1 MDAMLDGLLL
11 WPVLLASLVF
21 IVLGLITW
29 LGLNRAIVLRAW
41 PSPTMHLAPLY
52 LGTAGLL
59 VTLSPLAPEPLALV
73 VALMAMVV
81 FAVGV
86 MAVLWLPGFLKP
98 RWLREAT
105 PWQDPYDLDRQG
117 DRPQILVPVQPLQ
130 NLGRERLVQYRYGRD
145 WHSFKRAPM
154 NEITEEEA
162 RRRWEK
168 GPAFSVTRLR
178 DGAEVPDWTLV
189 VSPGGACLKV
199 SHYDRNGSTV
209 EVQHWQ
215 RQEVG
220 HGLFLHQLT
229 TYVYPDGATR
239 TQDAMRAIAHTTW
252 QFWPDGRA
260 LSRKVI
266 TSQPEA
272 KITRHEGVDVRSL
285 WAPPLTFG
293 EWDRWGVPLDESID
307 PGLLS
312 G

>member
-1 MDAMLDGLLL
+1 MLDGFLL

-29 LGLNRAIVLRAW
+29 VGLNRAVVLRAW

-105 PWQDPYDLDRQG
+105 PWQDPYDLARQA
-117 DRPQILVPVQPLQ
+117 DRPQILVPVRPLQ
-130 NLGRERLVQYRYGRD
+130 NLGRERPVQYRYGRD
-145 WHSFKRAPM
+145 WHSFKRVPM

-178 DGAEVPDWTLV
+178 DGAEVPDWTLL
-189 VSPGGACLKV
+189 VSPGGPYLKV

-239 TQDAMRAIAHTTW
+239 TQDAMGAIAHTTW

-272 KITRHEGVDVRSL
+272 RITRYEGVDVSL
-285 WAPPLTFG
+285 LWGLPLTFG
-293 EWDRWGVPLDESID
+293 EWDRWGVPLDESIG
-307 PGLLS
+307 PGLVS

>member
-1 MDAMLDGLLL
+1 MLDGFLSR
-11 WPVLLASLVF
+11 PVLLASLVF

-29 LGLNRAIVLRAW
+29 AGLNRAVVLRAW

-59 VTLSPLAPEPLALV
+59 VGLSPLAPEPLALV
-73 VALMAMVV
+73 VALMAVVV

-86 MAVLWLPGFLKP
+86 MAVIWLPKFLQP

-105 PWQDPYDLDRQG
+105 PWQDPYDLDG
-117 DRPQILVPVQPLQ
+117 HADRPQILVPVRPL
-130 NLGRERLVQYRYGRD
+130 NLAMERPVQYRYGRD
-145 WHSFKRAPM
+145 WHSFKRRPT

-162 RRRWEK
+162 RRRWET

-178 DGAEVPDWTLV
+178 DGAEVPAWTLV
-189 VSPGGACLKV
+189 VSPGGGYLKV

-229 TYVYPDGATR
+229 TYAYPDGATR
-239 TQDAMRAIAHTTW
+239 TQDAMGAIAHTTW

-272 KITRHEGVDVRSL
+272 RITRYQGVEVSSL
-285 WAPPLTFG
+285 WSLPLTFG
-293 EWDRWGVPLDESID
+293 EWDRWGVPLDESIG
-307 PGLLS
+307 PGLVS